1 MENKRVCA
9 FVKILYRFFTK
20 RKNNDEIS
28 QYYVKNSHDETISPE
43 IYGLVQRGSCLNA
56 IIVVPVHFRIR
67 LFVASVKDFVVQKY
81 NISIL
86 SIEG

>member
-43 IYGLVQRGSCLNA
+43 IYGLVQDEMKKRKLSKCDHSSTSSFSNKIVCGECEGFCGSK
-56 IIVVPVHFRIR
+56 V
-67 LFVASVKDFVVQKY
+67 
-81 NISIL
+81 
-86 SIEG
+86 